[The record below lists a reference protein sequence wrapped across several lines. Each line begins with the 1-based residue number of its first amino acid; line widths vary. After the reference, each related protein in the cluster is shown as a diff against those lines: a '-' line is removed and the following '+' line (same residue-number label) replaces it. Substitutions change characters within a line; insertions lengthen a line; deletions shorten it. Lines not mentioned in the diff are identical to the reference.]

1 MSRSGRFPLT
11 ELSEVWLS
19 RGLNVNAALFPLLAL
34 LAAPAP
40 LPSLGSAPA
49 PTALPAL
56 PGRWFESPA
65 GYGFRLPPGF
75 APDPSLPSGVSAA
88 AAPVL
93 PDSNGTPPRLDAVFS
108 DVAQDGGSSLFVAA
122 VDAPLPEG
130 SFVPERLASMALDYL
145 KDELGSDLKIEW
157 VDRVPAAGDQV
168 VELAGRFSLYGQER
182 VAQVAFVPDGNRY
195 FVVSASLPKDRFGN
209 QGPQIEA
216 ALASF
221 RFTGP
226 RQSRLSEG
234 ELGAIA
240 GAALGLGVALEL
252 RRRRNRQKPR
262 LVE

>member
-1 MSRSGRFPLT
+1 
-11 ELSEVWLS
+11 
-19 RGLNVNAALFPLLAL
+19 
-34 LAAPAP
+34 
-40 LPSLGSAPA
+40 
-49 PTALPAL
+49 
-56 PGRWFESPA
+56 
-65 GYGFRLPPGF
+65 
-75 APDPSLPSGVSAA
+75 VSAA
-88 AAPVL
+88 AAPA
-93 PDSNGTPPRLDAVFS
+93 PADAPGSNDTPPRLDAVFS
-108 DVAQDGGSSLFVAA
+108 DVAQDGGSSLFVAE

-168 VELAGRFSLYGQER
+168 VELAGRFSLYSQER
-182 VAQVAFVPDGNRY
+182 VAQVAFVPDGPRY

-221 RFTGP
+221 RFSAP
-226 RQSRLSEG
+226 RHSRLSEA

-240 GAALGLGVALEL
+240 GAVLGLGVALEL
-252 RRRRNRQKPR
+252 RRRRNRHKPR